1 MVLKPLNKI
10 LKCSHQTMISGIKTD
25 SREVVEGDL
34 YIASKG
40 FFVDHSNYIGEAIK
54 NGAKAVVTDIDY
66 QDNIPI
72 VKRKDLEKALVN
84 ACINF
89 FDYQNN
95 INLIG
100 ITGTDGKT
108 TTASILSELLNDK
121 DNTAYMGTNGI
132 RYKNQVTKMN
142 NTTPPPEKMYAY
154 LSNLEK
160 NGCENCVL
168 EVSSESLLHKRVSS
182 FRFQYVIYTNITE
195 DHLNIHKNINNYIKA
210 KMSLTSLLEKDGI
223 IISNGD
229 DVIQERLQ
237 KIKKNKVITYGKS
250 SQCDFKILNIIEKE
264 NKTYFDLK
272 KGNEVYHIESP
283 YLGEYNVYNLTACF
297 IVCYLEKMNIPKI
310 IKKIKRLGNI
320 LGRGEVLNFSEDY
333 KIVLDYAHTYHSIE
347 SLIECFKK
355 KAEKLIVVTGA
366 AGGREKEKRPK
377 IGKLLLEN
385 CDLVIFTM
393 DDPRF
398 ESVDSII
405 DDMLK
410 ESNNKNYL
418 RIVDREKAIKKAFSI
433 AKNKDYVLI
442 IGKGRDSY
450 MAIEDRYEDYSD
462 YEVIQSYFL
471 KGE

>member
-1 MVLKPLNKI
+1 MKPLNEI
-10 LKCSHQTMISGIKTD
+10 LKCSYQTMISGIKTD
-25 SREVVEGDL
+25 SREVNEGDL

-66 QDNIPI
+66 QANIPI
-72 VKRKDLEKALVN
+72 LKRKDLKKALVN
-84 ACINF
+84 ACMNF

-132 RYKNQVTKMN
+132 RYKNQVIKMN
-142 NTTPPPEKMYAY
+142 NTTPPTEKLYAY
-154 LSNLEK
+154 LSDLEK
-160 NGCENCVL
+160 KGCKNCVL
-168 EVSSESLLHKRVSS
+168 EVSSESLLHKRVSP

-195 DHLNIHKNINNYIKA
+195 DHLNIHKNIDNYINSKIN
-210 KMSLTSLLEKDGI
+210 LTKLLEENGI

-229 DVIQERLQ
+229 DIVQERLR
-237 KIKKNKVITYGKS
+237 KIKKNKVVTYGKS
-250 SQCDFKILNIIEKE
+250 SKCDFRILNIIEKE
-264 NKTYFDLK
+264 TKTYFDLK

-283 YLGEYNVYNLTACF
+283 FLGEYNVYNLTACF
-297 IVCYLEKMNIPKI
+297 IICYLEKMNIPKV
-310 IKKIKRLGNI
+310 IKRIKRLDNVP
-320 LGRGEVLNFSEDY
+320 GRGEVLTFSENY

-355 KAEKLIVVTGA
+355 KAKKLIVVTGA

-418 RIVDREKAIKKAFSI
+418 RIVDRKEAIKKAFSI
-433 AKNKDYVLI
+433 AKNDDYVLI